1 MFWIIPKRVGTRLRY
16 FDKRRCNGDHPH
28 ACGDKCKTT
37 MCRMRRRR
45 IIPTRVGTSGEGN
58 AKMIDWEDHP
68 HAYGDKEPFLI
79 SCFYNR
85 GSSPRVWGQVSHSLF
100 LSALDRI
107 IPTRMG
113 TRSGRKS
120 VQAETKDHPHAY
132 GDKTLM
138 FGFVEVCHGSSP
150 RVWGQVIFSP
160 LATRL
165 ARIIPTRMGTSISQQ
180 IDNYVNNK
188 SSPRVW
194 GQAMRSM
201 RDELLQRIIP
211 TRMGTRTA
219 QLIPLTLPEDH
230 PHACGDK

>member
-1 MFWIIPKRVGTRLRY
+1 
-16 FDKRRCNGDHPH
+16 
-28 ACGDKCKTT
+28 
-37 MCRMRRRR
+37 MRRRR

-165 ARIIPTRMGTSISQQ
+165 ARIIPTRVGTSCDIHIEQ
-180 IDNYVNNK
+180 
-188 SSPRVW
+188 
-194 GQAMRSM
+194 
-201 RDELLQRIIP
+201 
-211 TRMGTRTA
+211 
-219 QLIPLTLPEDH
+219 PLFWDH
-230 PHACGDK
+230 PHACGDKLRYTYRTTAVLGSSPRVWGQVAIYISNNRCFGIIPTRVGTRISNNRVTSFLQDHPHACGDK

>member
-1 MFWIIPKRVGTRLRY
+1 MFWIIPTRVGTRLRY

-138 FGFVEVCHGSSP
+138 FGFVHAWQGSSP
-150 RVWGQVIFSP
+150 RVWGQ
-160 LATRL
+160 AYRNRL
-165 ARIIPTRMGTSISQQ
+165 IIT
-180 IDNYVNNK
+180 
-188 SSPRVW
+188 
-194 GQAMRSM
+194 
-201 RDELLQRIIP
+201 
-211 TRMGTRTA
+211 
-219 QLIPLTLPEDH
+219 LTINH
-230 PHACGDK
+230 PHAYGDKQCVA